1 MNRKKFIES
10 HGATC
15 KNWTWSWSFIN
26 EKERFVIF
34 GAWKHHTDAGRALI
48 LGESW
53 AWRKKDGKKNIAFSQ
68 SREHIRLVEGGGYRL
83 FTFPMI
89 VSDELK
95 DEEGNGPSKIE
106 RFEPVLTQKTLRKEN
121 GGWYAY
127 DYIPDIPLPEE
138 VQEPGRY
145 LEGASKVVTVN
156 AYERSKEARDA
167 CIEKYG
173 PKCAVCE
180 FEFEKHYGPEVKGL
194 IHVHHLVPLSEI
206 RTEYELDPVKHLR
219 PVCPNC
225 HAVIHY
231 GGKVLSIEEVKER
244 MRRARGA

>member
-1 MNRKKFIES
+1 M
-10 HGATC
+10 
-15 KNWTWSWSFIN
+15 
-26 EKERFVIF
+26 IF

-53 AWRKKDGKKNIAFSQ
+53 VRRKKDGKKNIAFSQ
-68 SREHIRLVEGGGYRL
+68 SREHIRLVESGGYRL

-89 VSDELK
+89 VSDERK
-95 DEEGNGPSKIE
+95 DDEGNGPSKIE
-106 RFEPVLTQKTLRKEN
+106 RFEPVLTQKTLRKED

-138 VQEPGRY
+138 VQEPSRY

-173 PKCAVCE
+173 PKCAVCD

-206 RTEYELDPVKHLR
+206 RTQYELDPVKHLR